1 VKFPL
6 AKSVELSAKMSNENN
21 SHLASGMC
29 EREILAEVYCFGL
42 SPFSFPLFFLL
53 LSLKGCK
60 GFVFT

>member
-29 EREILAEVYCFGL
+29 EREILAEVFETSIWSCGL
-42 SPFSFPLFFLL
+42 I
-53 LSLKGCK
+53 
-60 GFVFT
+60 